1 MPRLLALLF
10 AALLGLGGAGC
21 TGCATALLEG
31 TLVANGA
38 GGLAVQ
44 APEGGIVTV
53 HWPSGVGWDTM
64 ATGYILT
71 NPLGQPIAHE
81 GEFVSMAGGVP
92 GDSPEFDACGPI
104 AVSASGPPT
113 R

>member
-31 TLVANGA
+31 TLVADGA

-53 HWPSGVGWDTM
+53 HWPGGVGIGHD
-64 ATGYILT
+64 GDRLT
-71 NPLGQPIAHE
+71 LANPLGLPIAHE
-81 GEFVSMAGGVP
+81 GEFVSMGGGQALD
-92 GDSPEFDACGPI
+92 GDGFSACGPI
-104 AVSASGPPT
+104 SVRASVSPT
-113 R
+113 Q